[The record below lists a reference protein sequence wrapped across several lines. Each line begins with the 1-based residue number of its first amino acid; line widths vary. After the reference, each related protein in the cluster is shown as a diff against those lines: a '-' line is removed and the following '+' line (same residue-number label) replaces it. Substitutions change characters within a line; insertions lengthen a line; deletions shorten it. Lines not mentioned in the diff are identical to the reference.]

1 MSIHEMFSLKGKV
14 AVVTGGYRGI
24 GKSVAKG
31 LAEAGAD
38 IVIFDLIDAEE
49 TAKEISRDCHVRAA
63 SFICDVTNPE
73 QVEKTIA
80 LAGEKMGT
88 LDILFNNAG
97 IGPHKDALEVS
108 PDEWKKVI
116 DVNLNGIFYV
126 AVSFCRWV
134 SSRGKKGSIINTVSM
149 SGLIVNIPQ
158 KQASY
163 NASKAGVIHLT
174 KTLAV
179 EWADKGIRVN
189 SISPGYIATDLIQDV
204 REDWKNQWV
213 SMIPFGRMGKPEELA
228 GAVVYLA
235 SDAASYTS
243 GCNIVIDGCYTLL

>member
-1 MSIHEMFSLKGKV
+1 M
-14 AVVTGGYRGI
+14 
-24 GKSVAKG
+24 
-31 LAEAGAD
+31 
-38 IVIFDLIDAEE
+38 
-49 TAKEISRDCHVRAA
+49 
-63 SFICDVTNPE
+63 
-73 QVEKTIA
+73 
-80 LAGEKMGT
+80 
-88 LDILFNNAG
+88 
-97 IGPHKDALEVS
+97 
-108 PDEWKKVI
+108 I

-134 SSRGKKGSIINTVSM
+134 SSRGKKGSIINTASM

>member
-1 MSIHEMFSLKGKV
+1 MSIYEMFCLKGKV

-24 GKSVAKG
+24 GKSVAMG

-38 IVIFDLIDAEE
+38 IVIFDLLNAEE
-49 TAKEISRDCHVRAA
+49 VAQEIARNYHVRTAA
-63 SFICDVTNPE
+63 FICDVTDPE
-73 QVEKTIA
+73 QVESTIA
-80 LAGEKMGT
+80 AAGEEMGS

-108 PDEWKKVI
+108 PSEWKKVI
-116 DVNLNGIFYV
+116 DVNLNGIFYM
-126 AVSFCRWV
+126 ATSFCRWA
-134 SSRGKKGSIINTVSM
+134 SSRGKKASIINTASM

-163 NASKAGVIHLT
+163 NASKAAVIHLT

-179 EWADKGIRVN
+179 EWADKGVRVN
-189 SISPGYIATDLIQDV
+189 SISPGYIATDLIKDV
-204 REDWKNQWV
+204 REDWRNQWV
-213 SMIPFGRMGKPEELA
+213 SMIPMGRMGKPEELA

-243 GCNIVIDGCYTLL
+243 GCNMVIDGCYTLV